1 MIKDVVE
8 YIDIKPDLQL
18 LRSLFDQVHNKD
30 SNEFGKTQWLSYS
43 LQHNITGEPTGYE
56 EVYEPI
62 LSVHK
67 QVHPHIK
74 KRDTGFNTSDS
85 IEKMLFPHT
94 DIDDHL
100 EYPNYY
106 NLVIPVIG
114 KSYIEY
120 FETKAEEV
128 YLPENNA
135 QGYPY
140 YHEFK
145 AQKEIGQGSEEFEKY
160 LNERSLGRVEID
172 KPILIKTNIM
182 HRVIVTEAPRC
193 AWVTRWNNIPAEVDY
208 QTFKKKV
215 ENIL

>member
-1 MIKDVVE
+1 M
-8 YIDIKPDLQL
+8 
-18 LRSLFDQVHNKD
+18 
-30 SNEFGKTQWLSYS
+30 
-43 LQHNITGEPTGYE
+43 
-56 EVYEPI
+56 
-62 LSVHK
+62 
-67 QVHPHIK
+67 
-74 KRDTGFNTSDS
+74 
-85 IEKMLFPHT
+85 
-94 DIDDHL
+94 
-100 EYPNYY
+100 
-106 NLVIPVIG
+106 VIPVIG